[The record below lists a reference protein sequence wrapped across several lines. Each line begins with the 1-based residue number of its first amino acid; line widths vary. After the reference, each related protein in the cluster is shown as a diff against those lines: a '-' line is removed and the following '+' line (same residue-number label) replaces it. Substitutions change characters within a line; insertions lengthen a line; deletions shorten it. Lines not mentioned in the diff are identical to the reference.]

1 MLRRRLAG
9 LLARNRHLEAQ
20 LKKEGALRA
29 RAEQRLVEL
38 EQELRAGRRATASN
52 SSLPPSAN
60 PIGARPPVVKRP
72 TGRKPGGQ
80 HGHKGTSRT
89 LLPVEQV
96 DEIVAHRPL
105 ICADCQQPIAPNTMG
120 EVVVG
125 RHQVAELPP
134 VAVVITE
141 HQALACRCGRC
152 GHVSRGT
159 IPADVR
165 ASVCG
170 PRLSAAIGLLGASM
184 KGSKRAIAQVMRE
197 VLGCPIALGSVS
209 AREAELS
216 DALAGPHQTLAAAAA
231 AKAAVK
237 YVDETGW
244 KLRGKSRW
252 LFVSA
257 DREQVVFHID
267 KARTRGAFQTL
278 LGGGGGSGGARWRPR
293 GVFCTD
299 RAGIYDMLSIRQRQL
314 CWAHLQRDFVAAIER
329 GGAGAAA
336 ATRMLAVASEMFEL
350 WHRFKKQEVR
360 RSDLEAGVEPLR
372 QRLRDALAEG
382 ASCGQK
388 KTAGLCRALLK
399 REAALWRFARTPG
412 LEPTNN
418 LAERMLRPA
427 VIWRKKSFG
436 SSSLAGCR
444 YVERMLSVTE
454 TLRLRGHP
462 TLAYLASAIAAH
474 RKDQPIPAIAPR
486 AATPTAKKSQQ
497 AQKNRELRKVA

>member
-9 LLARNRHLEAQ
+9 MLARNRHLEAQ

-29 RAEQRLVEL
+29 RAEQRIVEL
-38 EQELRAGRRATASN
+38 EQELRAGRATASN

-60 PIGARPPVVKRP
+60 PIGAKPPVVKRP

-80 HGHKGTSRT
+80 HGHQGKSRT
-89 LLPVEQV
+89 LLPAEQV
-96 DEIVAHRPL
+96 DQFLEHRPL
-105 ICADCQQPIAPNTMG
+105 VCADCQQPMSGDAAG
-120 EVVVG
+120 EVVG

-141 HQALACRCGRC
+141 HQALACRCGHC

-159 IPADVR
+159 IPDDIR
-165 ASVCG
+165 ASACG
-170 PRLSAAIGLLGASM
+170 PQLSAAIGLLGASM
-184 KGSKRAIAQVMRE
+184 KGAKRAIAQVMRE
-197 VLGCPIALGSVS
+197 VLGCPIALGSIS

-216 DALAGPHQTLAAAAA
+216 DALAAPHQTLVSAA

-252 LFVSA
+252 LLVSA
-257 DREQVVFHID
+257 DGEQVVFHID
-267 KARTRGAFQTL
+267 KNRTRGAFQQL
-278 LGGGGGSGGARWRPR
+278 LGGSGGARWRPR

-299 RAGIYDMLSIRQRQL
+299 RAGIYDMLSVKQRQL

-336 ATRMLAVASEMFEL
+336 ATRMLSICSEMFEL

-360 RSDLEAGVEPLR
+360 RSDLRVGIEPLR
-372 QRLRDALAEG
+372 QRLRLALQEG

-399 REAALWRFARTPG
+399 REEALWRFARTLG

-436 SSSLAGCR
+436 SASLAGCR
-444 YVERMLSVTE
+444 YVERMLSVIE

-474 RKDQPIPAIAPR
+474 RSGEPIPPIAPR
-486 AATPTAKKSQQ
+486 AASSSHQV
-497 AQKNRELRKVA
+497 QKEEKLRKVA

>member
-9 LLARNRHLEAQ
+9 SRARIRHLEAQ
-20 LKKEGALRA
+20 LKKEGAMRA
-29 RAEQRLVEL
+29 RAEQRVVEL
-38 EQELRAGRRATASN
+38 ERELLGRGRATASN

-60 PIGARPPVVKRP
+60 PIGAKPPVVKRP
-72 TGRKPGGQ
+72 TGRRPGGQ
-80 HGHKGTSRT
+80 HGHVGKTRT

-96 DEIVAHRPL
+96 DHVIEHRPAV
-105 ICADCQQPIAPNTMG
+105 CADCQQSFAVDAIG
-120 EVVVG
+120 DVVG

-141 HQALACRCGRC
+141 HRALACRCGGC
-152 GHVSRGT
+152 GRVSRGT
-159 IPADVR
+159 IPHDVR
-165 ASVCG
+165 ASVAG

-184 KGSKRAIAQVMRE
+184 KGSKRAIAMMMRE
-197 VLGCPIALGSVS
+197 VLGCPMALGSVS

-216 DALAGPHQTLAAAAA
+216 DALAGPHQTLVVAAAA
-231 AKAAVK
+231 AKVK

-257 DREQVVFHID
+257 DAEQVVFHID
-267 KARTRGAFQTL
+267 KTRTRPAFQKL
-278 LGGGGGSGGARWRPR
+278 LGGGRRGRLR

-314 CWAHLQRDFVAAIER
+314 CWAHLLRDFVAAIER

-336 ATRMLAVASEMFEL
+336 AIKMQSIGTEMFEL
-350 WHRFKKQEVR
+350 WHRFARKEIR
-360 RSDLEAGVEPLR
+360 RSELRAGIE
-372 QRLRDALAEG
+372 RLQPRMRVALAAG
-382 ASCGQK
+382 ASCGQR

-399 REAALWRFARTPG
+399 REAALWRFAATPG

-436 SSSLAGCR
+436 SASLAGCR
-444 YVERMLSVTE
+444 YVERMLSVVE

-462 TLAYLASAIAAH
+462 TLAYLADAIAAY
-474 RKDQPIPAIAPR
+474 RRGDPIPAISPR
-486 AATPTAKKSQQ
+486 ATKITTKKTSPPTG
-497 AQKNRELRKVA
+497 LRKVA

>member
-29 RAEQRLVEL
+29 RAEQRVAEL
-38 EQELRAGRRATASN
+38 ERELQGARASRATASN

-60 PIGARPPVVKRP
+60 PIGAKPPVIKKP
-72 TGRKPGGQ
+72 TGRRPGGQ
-80 HGHKGTSRT
+80 VGHKGTSRT

-96 DEIVAHRPL
+96 DHFVEHRPAV
-105 ICADCQQPIAPNTMG
+105 CAGCRRAIAPDAAG
-120 EVVVG
+120 AVVG

-134 VAVVITE
+134 RAVEVTE

-152 GHVSRGT
+152 GRVTRGL
-159 IPADVR
+159 IPDDVR
-165 ASVCG
+165 ASVTG

-184 KGSKRAIAQVMRE
+184 KGSRRAIAQVLRE
-197 VLGCPIALGSVS
+197 VLGCPTFALGSVS
-209 AREAELS
+209 ARERELCR
-216 DALAGPHQTLAAAAA
+216 ALAGPHQALVAAAAR
-231 AKAAVK
+231 AKVK

-257 DREQVVFHID
+257 DREQVVFHVD
-267 KARTRGAFQTL
+267 KSRTRPAFAAL
-278 LGGGGGSGGARWRPR
+278 YGNDVGRGGRPR

-299 RAGIYDMLSIRQRQL
+299 RAGIYDVLSIKSRQL
-314 CWAHLQRDFVAAIER
+314 CWAHLGRDFVAAVER
-329 GGAGAAA
+329 GGAGAPA
-336 ATRMLAVASEMFEL
+336 ATAMLGVYHDLFEH
-350 WHRFKKQEVR
+350 WHRFTGKAIG
-360 RSDLEAGVEPLR
+360 RSGLRAAVEPLR
-372 QRLRDALAEG
+372 SRMRLALEEG
-382 ASCGQK
+382 AACGQK

-399 REAALWRFARTPG
+399 REAGLWRFAATPG
-412 LEPTNN
+412 LGPTNN

-436 SSSLAGCR
+436 SASQEGSR

-462 TLAYLASAIAAH
+462 TLAYLADAVAAH
-474 RKDQPIPAIAPR
+474 RRGEPAPAIAPK
-486 AATPTAKKSQQ
+486 PKPKPVEAK
-497 AQKNRELRKVA
+497 LRKVA